1 MAQVLKGYMTTRQV
15 AECLGYD
22 PDYICSLCI
31 NGKLPGAGK
40 FGNAWAIPEQSVYEY
55 KPGLQG
61 QAAVQARKQAK
72 NAAQLAE
79 LNAAIRFFSAQKLA
93 NA

>member
-1 MAQVLKGYMTTRQV
+1 MLKGYMTTTEA
-15 AECLGYD
+15 AEYLGFH
-22 PDYICSLCI
+22 PDYVCSLCKK
-31 NGKLPGAGK
+31 GDLHGAEK
-40 FGNAWAIPEQSVYEY
+40 FGNKMWAIPKKSVHEY
-55 KPGLQG
+55 PKNGQG
-61 QAAVQARKQAK
+61 FAAVQARKQAK